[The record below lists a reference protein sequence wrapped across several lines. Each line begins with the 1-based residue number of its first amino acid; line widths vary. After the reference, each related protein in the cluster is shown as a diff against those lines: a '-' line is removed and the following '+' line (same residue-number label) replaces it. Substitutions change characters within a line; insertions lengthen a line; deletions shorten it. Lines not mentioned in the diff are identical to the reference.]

1 MKFKPRVTSHES
13 RATNKAFTLIELVVT
28 IALLTMVI
36 SFTSVIFN
44 VSIDAHRT
52 SAASAEIM
60 QKFRAI
66 TDQLNRDFRSLQKDA
81 PLLIWFRNDA
91 NFIDNNRFD
100 QIMFFAAGDFQS
112 IQLYNFATGA
122 PDPVA
127 GTSPL
132 VGNVARIH
140 YAQAQCKDP
149 RDGFSRCKPED
160 LPKERRILARR
171 RHILTADTRLVPWPD
186 FSDFVTSFQGLTP
199 EGGLKNEVYEHD
211 RLSLA
216 QWKTMP
222 IDNYSPII
230 NKISVGGVGFDF
242 PPWVDKGDPNTF
254 HKLMCEGVG
263 SFAIQWAYWYNDPVP
278 TLSKFR
284 WFPSEDPD
292 GDNNP
297 IDSHFTLM
305 GDAFGVCFNI
315 QDPNNIAGVLSPWHF
330 PQGALNESGTFADFY
345 PRALKFTFTLYD
357 SKGIIKNGRE
367 FTHIVYLGD

>member
-1 MKFKPRVTSHES
+1 MK
-13 RATNKAFTLIELVVT
+13 KAFTLIELVVT
-28 IALLTMVI
+28 IAILTMVI

-81 PLLIWFRNDA
+81 PLLIWFQK
-91 NFIDNNRFD
+91 DNSLIAPNRFD

-112 IQLYNFATGA
+112 TQLYDFINGT
-122 PDPVA
+122 PNPVA

-132 VGNVARIH
+132 VGNIARIH
-140 YAQAQCKDP
+140 YGQAQCKDP

-160 LPKERRILARR
+160 LPKEMRILARR

-199 EGGLKNEVYEHD
+199 EDKLKNEVYEHD

-216 QWKTMP
+216 QWKTIP
-222 IDNYSPII
+222 IDDYGTVLLMFP
-230 NKISVGGVGFDF
+230 DF

-254 HKLMCEGVG
+254 HKLMCEGIG
-263 SFAIQWAYWYNDPVP
+263 SFAIQWAYPYPVSAP
-278 TLSKFR
+278 SEFR
-284 WFPSEDPD
+284 WYPETQ
-292 GDNNP
+292 
-297 IDSHFTLM
+297 HFALM
-305 GDAFGVCFNI
+305 GGSDKFGVCFNI
-315 QDPNNIAGVLSPWHF
+315 PDPTSTGVLPPWYF
-330 PQGALNESGTFADFY
+330 IQNTLYESGTFDSDFY

-367 FTHIVYLGD
+367 FTHIVYLDN

>member
-81 PLLIWFRNDA
+81 PLLIWFQK
-91 NFIDNNRFD
+91 DNSLIAPNRFD

-112 IQLYNFATGA
+112 IQLYSGSPAYPTNTGS
-122 PDPVA
+122 PV
-127 GTSPL
+127 
-132 VGNVARIH
+132 VGNVARI
-140 YAQAQCKDP
+140 YYGQAQRPNYDKVP
-149 RDGFSRCKPED
+149 SVIEQPWQIE
-160 LPKERRILARR
+160 KENDRMLARR
-171 RHILTADTRLVPWPD
+171 RHILTAGSYVEWFGVNFAD
-186 FSDFVTSFQGLTP
+186 FDKLETIYNRYKNNDF
-199 EGGLKNEVYEHD
+199 YEHD

-216 QWKTMP
+216 QWKTIP
-222 IDNYSPII
+222 IDDYDSIVPTC
-230 NKISVGGVGFDF
+230 FYER
-242 PPWVDKGDPNTF
+242 PWVDKGDPNTF

-263 SFAIQWAYWYNDPVP
+263 SFAIQWAYPA
-278 TLSKFR
+278 SGFR
-284 WFPSEDPD
+284 WFPSNDPD
-292 GDNNP
+292 GDNDP
-297 IDSHFTLM
+297 ADSHFGPALM
-305 GDAFGVCFNI
+305 NSYQFGVHFNI
-315 QDPNNIAGVLSPWHF
+315 PNASSQGDWHIIEDVSYAEIPVVENF
-330 PQGALNESGTFADFY
+330 PPDFY

-367 FTHIVYLGD
+367 FTHIVYLDN

>member
-1 MKFKPRVTSHES
+1 MKFKPRITSHES
-13 RATNKAFTLIELVVT
+13 RATSKAFTLIELVVT
-28 IALLTMVI
+28 IAILTMVI

-81 PLLIWFRNDA
+81 PLLIWFREDA

-112 IQLYNFATGA
+112 IQLYNG
-122 PDPVA
+122 
-127 GTSPL
+127 SPL

-140 YAQAQCKDP
+140 YSQAQSRDP
-149 RDGFSRCKPED
+149 FDDNMKPPWLID
-160 LPKERRILARR
+160 DERERLLARR
-171 RHILTADTRLVPWPD
+171 RHILTADSDVDLWPYNPLVD
-186 FSDFVTSFQGLTP
+186 TSFLGRFPQLNPQGRY
-199 EGGLKNEVYEHD
+199 KNEVYEHD
-211 RLSLA
+211 SLSLA
-216 QWKTMP
+216 QWKTIM
-222 IDNYSPII
+222 IDDYDSNVL
-230 NKISVGGVGFDF
+230 SVCFGF
-242 PPWVDKGDPNTF
+242 PPWVDKRDPNTF

-263 SFAIQWAYWYNDPVP
+263 SFAIQWAYWYYDPVP
-278 TLSKFR
+278 TLSRFR
-284 WFPSEDPD
+284 WFPSENPD
-292 GDNNP
+292 GDNDTA
-297 IDSHFTLM
+297 DSHFDQWPTT
-305 GDAFGVCFNI
+305 DWFGVHFNI
-315 QDPNNIAGVLSPWHF
+315 PDAYSIGNWFIVEDTLY
-330 PQGALNESGTFADFY
+330 ESGTFDGFY

>member
-1 MKFKPRVTSHES
+1 MK
-13 RATNKAFTLIELVVT
+13 NAFTLIELVVT
-28 IALLTMVI
+28 VAILTMVI

-81 PLLIWFRNDA
+81 PLLIWFREDA
-91 NFIDNNRFD
+91 NFVDNNRFD

-112 IQLYNFATGA
+112 IQLYDFSAGI

-140 YAQAQCKDP
+140 YGQAQSRDP
-149 RDGFSRCKPED
+149 FDDNMKPPWLID
-160 LPKERRILARR
+160 DERERLLARR
-171 RHILTADTRLVPWPD
+171 RHILTADSDVDLWPD
-186 FSDFVTSFQGLTP
+186 VSVDFEASFQDRNL
-199 EGGLKNEVYEHD
+199 EGKYLNEVYEHD
-211 RLSLA
+211 SLSLA
-216 QWKTMP
+216 QWKTIP
-222 IDNYSPII
+222 IDHYGTVLSMF
-230 NKISVGGVGFDF
+230 SDF

-263 SFAIQWAYWYNDPVP
+263 SFAIQWAYPYPVSAP
-278 TLSKFR
+278 SEFR
-284 WFPSEDPD
+284 WYPETPHFGPS
-292 GDNNP
+292 
-297 IDSHFTLM
+297 FM
-305 GDAFGVCFNI
+305 GSDWFGVYFNI
-315 QDPNNIAGVLSPWHF
+315 SNDVTAPWYVVEEVAYTNIPAGGYFEPGS
-330 PQGALNESGTFADFY
+330 Y